1 MEPVR
6 KAASTDLLR
15 IPVPLVPV
23 KGVNTMTEQTPA
35 PNDVERETSSSQNST
50 QDEAASGAKSGNDS
64 NDPSTAEGNSFSPDI
79 EPESEAERAR
89 RLENEETDA
98 DIDTAGG

>member
-15 IPVPLVPV
+15 MPVPRILEIRE
-23 KGVNTMTEQTPA
+23 NTMTEQTPA
-35 PNDVERETSSSQNST
+35 PNDVERETSSSQNSAH
-50 QDEAASGAKSGNDS
+50 DEAASGSKGRTDS
-64 NDPSTAEGNSFSPDI
+64 DDPTTAEGNSFSPDI

>member
-1 MEPVR
+1 
-6 KAASTDLLR
+6 
-15 IPVPLVPV
+15 
-23 KGVNTMTEQTPA
+23 MTEQTPA

-50 QDEAASGAKSGNDS
+50 QDEAASGAKSGNES
-64 NDPSTAEGNSFSPDI
+64 NDPTTAEGNSFSPDI